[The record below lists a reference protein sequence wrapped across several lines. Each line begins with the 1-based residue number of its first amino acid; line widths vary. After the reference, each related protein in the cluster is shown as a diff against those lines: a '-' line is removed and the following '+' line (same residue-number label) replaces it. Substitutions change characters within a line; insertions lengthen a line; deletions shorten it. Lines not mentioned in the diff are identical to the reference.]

1 MIRFFHEMLEQKR
14 APARA
19 LCAASRWLRDAPFS
33 EVKMMLADAS
43 IDAAARA
50 RLRVRGPPPPPPGVP
65 GGMQISALGGV
76 KSEDSVVENA
86 LPYCEAYFH
95 GSFVLIGADASLGA
109 GAESAAV
116 AAERPRSARRVDEAR
131 RQARKFYRFDT

>member
-1 MIRFFHEMLEQKR
+1 
-14 APARA
+14 
-19 LCAASRWLRDAPFS
+19 
-33 EVKMMLADAS
+33 
-43 IDAAARA
+43 
-50 RLRVRGPPPPPPGVP
+50 
-65 GGMQISALGGV
+65 MQISALGGV
-76 KSEDSVVENA
+76 KSEDSVVENT

-109 GAESAAV
+109 GAESARAGTAVAV